1 MRHALNKDVRT
12 VLPPASRPRWH
23 AAADEARRAARFR
36 HFFAAAILTIA
47 SFFAPTTIAGASD
60 AVATAATPT
69 KATGHHGLAMHG
81 QPALAE
87 TFEHLPYVNPSAPKG
102 GRISIG
108 VQGAFDSLNPFIV
121 KGVAVNNVRGYVYE
135 SLMAR
140 SADEPFSLYGLIA
153 ERVVVSDDRRVA
165 TFHLRRS
172 ARFSDGQPITA
183 DDVVFSQDLLKTV
196 GRPYMRSHYGKINR
210 AIAIDAHTV
219 RFEFSDESDR
229 EIPLIVALM
238 PILPKHAVDRTTF
251 SETTLDPE
259 SLIGSGPYKIG
270 RVDAGKLV
278 VFSRDPNYWARD
290 LPIRRGL
297 FNFDEVRFEFYR
309 DATSMFEAFKTGT
322 LDFRYETQPIQ
333 WAEGYGFA
341 AATDGRVKREAID
354 LRVPAGMRAL
364 VFNTRRPVFANIQV
378 RRALNELFDFAWINQ
393 SLFNGL
399 YSRSQ
404 SFFARSDL
412 AAVSRPM
419 TALEAELLGPHLA
432 AVSDPLQKGTWR
444 LSESNGSGRDRAALR
459 RALAMFREAGFEI
472 QGKRLVN
479 KETGAPLTFEF
490 LARRKSEERMML
502 AFAARLKQIG
512 IAVTIR
518 QVDAQQYWARLRTF
532 DFDMIQWRWPASLSP
547 GNEQINRWSSRYADT
562 EGSLNFAGVK
572 NPAADAMIAA
582 MLSARDRETFEAAVR
597 AFDRVLLSGTYVIP
611 LFHAPQRWI
620 AHWSHLKSPEKPLL
634 FGLEL
639 DTWWSA
645 APRS

>member
-1 MRHALNKDVRT
+1 MRHALNNDVRT

-36 HFFAAAILTIA
+36 HFFAAAILTSA

-354 LRVPAGMRAL
+354 LR
-364 VFNTRRPVFANIQV
+364 
-378 RRALNELFDFAWINQ
+378 
-393 SLFNGL
+393 
-399 YSRSQ
+399 
-404 SFFARSDL
+404 
-412 AAVSRPM
+412 
-419 TALEAELLGPHLA
+419 
-432 AVSDPLQKGTWR
+432 
-444 LSESNGSGRDRAALR
+444 
-459 RALAMFREAGFEI
+459 
-472 QGKRLVN
+472 
-479 KETGAPLTFEF
+479 
-490 LARRKSEERMML
+490 
-502 AFAARLKQIG
+502 
-512 IAVTIR
+512 
-518 QVDAQQYWARLRTF
+518 
-532 DFDMIQWRWPASLSP
+532 
-547 GNEQINRWSSRYADT
+547 
-562 EGSLNFAGVK
+562 
-572 NPAADAMIAA
+572 
-582 MLSARDRETFEAAVR
+582 
-597 AFDRVLLSGTYVIP
+597 
-611 LFHAPQRWI
+611 
-620 AHWSHLKSPEKPLL
+620 
-634 FGLEL
+634 
-639 DTWWSA
+639 
-645 APRS
+645 